1 MKKQILVTL
10 AIFGLAMVRIC
21 PAFADEISNF
31 AGKWT
36 TQKTNENGEKYN
48 QDIEIKKD
56 KFTFKVSSPDGESR
70 LYAEGDVKI
79 DKVGPFKTMV
89 FSNIKAGQSSSDTT
103 PIDDTYTSIY
113 KMGDDDTL
121 MVVMN
126 FDKERDE
133 QQKPRLDVY
142 KKVKTAQK

>member
-1 MKKQILVTL
+1 MKKQLLITL
-10 AIFGLAMVRIC
+10 LGLATAC
-21 PAFADEISNF
+21 LPAFAEDISTF

-36 TQKTNENGEKYN
+36 TKKTNESGEKYT

-79 DKVGPFKTMV
+79 DKTGPFKTII

-103 PIDDTYTSIY
+103 PIEDTYTSIY

-142 KKVKTAQK
+142 HKVKQAQK